1 MGAMIAGEVKS
12 WHREVSEPGVRQKY
26 DAAVAD
32 GILERRVRKKKQRK
46 AKGRPPADSI
56 SEEAAT
62 RYASFGM
69 VALYSILAGQ

>member
-1 MGAMIAGEVKS
+1 LPGRSRAGIGKCQSQEYV
-12 WHREVSEPGVRQKY
+12 KY